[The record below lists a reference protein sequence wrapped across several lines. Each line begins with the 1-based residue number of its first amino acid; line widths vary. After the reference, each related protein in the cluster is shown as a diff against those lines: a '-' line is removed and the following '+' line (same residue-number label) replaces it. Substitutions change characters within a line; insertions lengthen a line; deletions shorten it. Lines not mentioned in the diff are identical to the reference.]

1 MLYINK
7 QYLNILKY
15 LERKNDQNIFYI
27 ILYQNTFIT
36 RCFNR
41 FILVLADSGHALI
54 RRMARILQVL
64 SRPVSTPNENT

>member
-36 RCFNR
+36 RCFN
-41 FILVLADSGHALI
+41 LVLADSGHALI

-64 SRPVSTPNENT
+64 SRPISTPNENT